1 MKVILGFN
9 ALHLDGMS
17 SAATTLM
24 RALKRQGINVQPV
37 HAWHDIDLPGY
48 EEEFHPI
55 FIKNSREEPQVEE
68 IIEKMV
74 STINDDSE
82 CTIFSHFGSP
92 NWACVI
98 PFLREDIRVVVSV
111 HSVTPSARKIALAY
125 RERVSAYV
133 PVSWAVENKLRSML
147 TRREQVKIYRIP
159 NVVDTNR
166 FKPKKSYTEDGI
178 VKIVFFGRVEDVTKG
193 CDKIPPIAKILKDHG
208 LKFKW
213 NIYGYFHWGFE
224 SRFYE
229 LIKQYEVED
238 VIKYQGCLNPDE
250 VPDMLP
256 KHDIMVMPSNHEGFG
271 LALAEA
277 MCAGL
282 PCVASRLHDVTDMIV
297 EEGKEGAL
305 CEKNDILDFAEKL
318 YKYATDAKLRE
329 RVGKAARAKVERCFS
344 IDSQGIAYNYVF
356 ASIMAEKNYK
366 MVKAPTLE
374 NYKQP
379 DMVKPH
385 ILARILPLWV
395 KKILKKYL

>member
-24 RALKRQGINVQPV
+24 RALKRQGIDVQPV

-55 FIKNSREEPQVEE
+55 FIKDSQEEPQVEE
-68 IIEKMV
+68 TIEKMV
-74 STINDDSE
+74 STINNDSE

-125 RERVSAYV
+125 RERVSAYI
-133 PVSWAVENKLRSML
+133 PVSWAVENKLRGML
-147 TRREQVKIYRIP
+147 TRQEQTKIYRIP

-166 FKPKKSYTEDGI
+166 FEPKKSYAEDGI

-193 CDKIPPIAKILKDHG
+193 CDKIPPMAKILKEKG
-208 LKFKW
+208 LKFE
-213 NIYGYFHWGFE
+213 IDMYGYFHWGFE

-229 LIKQYEVED
+229 LLKENDVED
-238 VIKYQGCLNPDE
+238 VVLYKGCLNPDE
-250 VPDMLP
+250 IPTMLLQ
-256 KHDIMVMPSNHEGFG
+256 HDIMVMPSNHEGFG

-277 MCAGL
+277 MCVGL
-282 PCVASRLHDVTDMIV
+282 PCVVSRLHDVTDIIV
-297 EEGKEGAL
+297 EEGKEGEL
-305 CEKNDILDFAEKL
+305 CEKNDISDFAGKI

-329 RVGKAARAKVERCFS
+329 QVGKAARAKVERCFS

-356 ASIMAEKNYK
+356 ASIMAAKNYM

-379 DMVKPH
+379 EMVKPH
-385 ILARILPLWV
+385 ILARVLPLWV
-395 KKILKKYL
+395 KKILKKFL